1 MSITMD
7 NMMSKLCRIIRSL
20 SICSVF
26 FSFNSFSCSYFSFI
40 AMISS
45 PCLILVIESKYV

>member
-7 NMMSKLCRIIRSL
+7 NMMYKLCRIIRSL
-20 SICSVF
+20 SICSV
-26 FSFNSFSCSYFSFI
+26 YFSFI